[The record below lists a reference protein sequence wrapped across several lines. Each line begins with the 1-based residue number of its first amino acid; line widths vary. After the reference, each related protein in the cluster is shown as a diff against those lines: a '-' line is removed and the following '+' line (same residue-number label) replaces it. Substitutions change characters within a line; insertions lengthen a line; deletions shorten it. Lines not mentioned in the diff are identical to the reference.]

1 MGHKVNPKGFRL
13 GNLYNWESRWFAQ
26 KDKNY
31 QQFLLTDVKLRQV
44 LMEKLKI
51 AGIARVEIER
61 AINKMDVILSVAKP
75 GMVIGH
81 GGQGME
87 DLKKFVL
94 NFLKK
99 NQQEETIGDEKKS
112 NDKNYRLDIRVE
124 AISEPNLNAYLMAVY
139 LADQLARRMP
149 HKRVVKQALERIMM
163 AGAKGARIRLA
174 GRIAGAEISR
184 AEKYQRGNLSLGTL
198 RENIDY
204 AEVPSLTKSGY
215 IGVKVWICKK

>member
-13 GNLYNWESRWFAQ
+13 GVLYNWESRWFAQ

-31 QQFLLTDVKLRQV
+31 QQFLLTDIKLRQA

-51 AGIARVEIER
+51 AGIARVGIER
-61 AINKMDVILSVAKP
+61 AINKMDIILSVAKP

-99 NQQEETIGDEKKS
+99 NRQEVVSDKKKAT
-112 NDKNYRLDIRVE
+112 DKDYRLDIRVE
-124 AISEPNLNAYLMAVY
+124 AIKEPSLNAYLMAVY
-139 LADQLARRMP
+139 IADQLARRMP
-149 HKRVVKQALERIMM
+149 HKRIVKQALERIMM
-163 AGAKGARIRLA
+163 AGAKGVRIRLA

-204 AEVPSLTKSGY
+204 AEFPSLTKSGY